1 VLDLH
6 STEAVLAIEHL
17 AISFAQ
23 PRPAVED
30 VSVTLRRGEILAL
43 VGESGSGKSM
53 TARAVLGLL
62 PPGARATGSIR
73 YDGEEILGLPEAELN
88 RIRGARI
95 AMVFQEPQTAL
106 NPVRTIGWQLREA
119 LRAHGAVSRKAATE
133 RAVEL
138 LRAVEIPE
146 PERRLGSYPHQLSGG
161 QKQRVVLALALAN
174 EPDVLLADEPTTA
187 LDVTVQ
193 AEILRLLDRIRERTG
208 TAIVLITHNMGV
220 VAEIADRVVVLQA
233 GNVVEEGETRALFA
247 QPREPYT
254 RTLLA
259 SVLRLPELDGEIEPV
274 AEDAAPVPAP
284 AAPAGAAVPAV
295 EFRGV
300 HVHYGSSRRGRA
312 FPAIA
317 DVSLA
322 VAPGEVVGLVGES
335 GSGKTTLGRL
345 AAGLVP
351 LAGGQVLLRGEDV
364 LAAPR
369 AQRRH
374 LRRGLAFVHQDP
386 EASLDPRY
394 AVGASIREP
403 LDIHRVGTPAE
414 RDARVAELL
423 EAVQLPASYAA
434 RRPRELSGGQR
445 QRIALARALAL
456 EPALLVADEPTSALD
471 VSVQARV
478 LALFRDLQER
488 LGFACLFISHDLAVV
503 HQVADRVAVLRA
515 GRLVEAGPVGAVFAR
530 PTADYTRRLLDAVP
544 VPDPAR
550 RGRRVREL
558 AS

>member
-1 VLDLH
+1 MPESPVSPVL
-6 STEAVLAIEHL
+6 EIEHL

-30 VSVTLRRGEILAL
+30 VSVALERGEILAL

-62 PPGARATGSIR
+62 PPGAQATGSIR
-73 YDGEEILGLPEAELN
+73 YDGEELLGLPEAELD
-88 RIRGARI
+88 RFRGARI

-106 NPVRTIGWQLREA
+106 NPVRTVGWQLREA
-119 LRAHGAVSRKAATE
+119 LRAHGLRSRKAARE
-133 RAVEL
+133 RAIEL

-174 EPDVLLADEPTTA
+174 EPEVLLADEPTTA

-193 AEILRLLDRIRERTG
+193 AEILRLLDRIREQTG

-247 QPREPYT
+247 HPREPYT
-254 RTLLA
+254 KTLLA
-259 SVLRLPELDGEIEPV
+259 SVLRLPEAGTQATPG
-274 AEDAAPVPAP
+274 PSVPA
-284 AAPAGAAVPAV
+284 AAVIVADEVTPAV
-295 EFRGV
+295 EFRDV

-312 FPAIA
+312 FPAISE
-317 DVSLA
+317 VSLT
-322 VAPGEVVGLVGES
+322 VAPGEVLGLVGES

-351 LAGGQVLLRGEDV
+351 LADGQVLLRGRDV

-369 AQRRH
+369 SERRN

-386 EASLDPRY
+386 EASLDPRLS
-394 AVGASIREP
+394 VGASIREP
-403 LDIHRVGTPAE
+403 LDIHQVGTTDE

-423 EAVQLPASYAA
+423 EAVQLPTSYAG

-456 EPALLVADEPTSALD
+456 EPSLLVADEPTSALD

-478 LALFRDLQER
+478 LELFRDLQER

-515 GRLVEAGPVGAVFAR
+515 GRLVEEGPVSAVFTH
-530 PTADYTRRLLDAVP
+530 PSEDYTRRLLDAVP
-544 VPDPAR
+544 VPDPSRR